1 MFRQEKSGQK
11 GARVS
16 VWAPLCALLV
26 ALTFGHAPAFAGPIG
41 ERLQTLGQDVLH
53 DAETLSVADVETV
66 GEAAL
71 RRSGRERFI
80 SLWWVMTYY
89 RYNQSSPDLE
99 RWSAAVEET
108 GRFESDESLKG
119 LAAIMRLTDASTR
132 SRAPI
137 ARQTWERI
145 ERQGGDVR
153 LAARLE
159 RVRIAAERQSY
170 GDATRLATLLIQEAE
185 RDPKTVA
192 IAAEAHFLNASVL
205 ADLGDNLGSLDHAA
219 RAIALDRQSQFK
231 RHDSKRV
238 YFLSYLA
245 AQAGEDAAARR
256 LLAMHRTLIPSSG
269 GIQAVFFNRYVCA
282 KVARDRGDA
291 RQVLECLE
299 PLTKTLDQPAHG
311 FETSALRLRLEA
323 RAELGD
329 VAGARADL
337 ARLRAAPADAKPT
350 AVAVED
356 LAQAYLLRAEGRH
369 AEAFATLDR
378 ARKATLAR
386 LQADQRN
393 RTAEISETLQ
403 QELSVERDR
412 ADREAQAARLNSNL
426 KIAWSIVAGLLGL
439 VVAVGAAFAIQQRR
453 LASQI
458 AERREA
464 AEAASKAKS
473 DFLATMSHELR
484 TPLNAV
490 LGLATTLEREPLQ
503 PSVAEQVQLIAL
515 CGRSMLAVLND
526 VLDLSKVEAGK
537 LEVVS
542 APADLMA
549 ICDELARL
557 HGVVARDKGL
567 ELTLQAP
574 SSPTPSLMFDEL
586 RVRQCISNLLSN
598 AVKFTQSGQV
608 GLTVEVETLS
618 DNHCRTRVS
627 VSDTGEGL
635 SASDLERLFGA
646 FEQAHAQSLVDGV
659 GTGLGL
665 HITRRLARLMGG
677 DVEVISQPGE
687 GSVFVLTFL
696 CELASSAAQTEGEP
710 AAHPL
715 DAVSLDGL
723 RVLVADDHPVNRQVI
738 RLMLEPMGC
747 CIFEAKDGADALEQ
761 AAAHDFDIV
770 LMDLNMPGVDGLQAT
785 RRLLTAQ
792 PHLTVLGLTADV
804 RPHQLAACLAAGMKE
819 VVAKPVELG
828 QLIGAVSGQI
838 ASGATREPS
847 EAVKRAI
854 GGSTP

>member
-1 MFRQEKSGQK
+1 MDKDNSFGAKSGRA
-11 GARVS
+11 GLLA
-16 VWAPLCALLV
+16 AICALFL
-26 ALTFGHAPAFAGPIG
+26 ALAFAAAPAMAAPIG

-53 DAETLSVADVETV
+53 DAETLSVADVEEV

-89 RYNQSSPDLE
+89 RYNQSSADLE
-99 RWSAAVEET
+99 RWSATTEET
-108 GRFESDESLKG
+108 GRFESDVSLKG
-119 LAAIMRLTDASTR
+119 LAAVMRLTAASTK

-137 ARQTWERI
+137 ARETWDKL

-159 RVRIAAERQSY
+159 RVRIAAERQAY
-170 GDATRLATLLIQEAE
+170 GDATRLAAMLIREAE

-192 IAAEAHFLNASVL
+192 IAAEAHFMNASVL
-205 ADLGDNLGSLDHAA
+205 ADLGDNLGSLEHAA
-219 RAIALDRQSQFK
+219 RAIALDRQSSFK

-291 RQVLECLE
+291 RQVLDCLE
-299 PLTKTLDQPAHG
+299 PLAKTLDQPAHG

-323 RAELGD
+323 RAEIGD
-329 VAGARADL
+329 VAGARLDL
-337 ARLRAAPADAKPT
+337 ARLRTAPADAKPT
-350 AVAVED
+350 AVAVEG

-369 AEAFATLDR
+369 AEAFAALDK
-378 ARKATLAR
+378 ARKTTLAS
-386 LQADQRN
+386 LQADQRT

-403 QELSVERDR
+403 QELSAERDR

-453 LASQI
+453 LARQI

-490 LGLATTLEREPLQ
+490 LGLATTLERETLQ
-503 PSVAEQVQLIAL
+503 PSVAEQVQLISL

-537 LEVVS
+537 LEVIR

-557 HGVVARDKGL
+557 HGVVAREKGL
-567 ELTLQAP
+567 ELKLQAP
-574 SSPTPSLMFDEL
+574 TSPTPSLMFDEL

-598 AVKFTQSGQV
+598 AVKFTSTGHV
-608 GLTVEVETLS
+608 GLTVEVETLA
-618 DNHCRTRVS
+618 DDQCKTRVS
-627 VSDTGEGL
+627 VTDTGDGL
-635 SASDLERLFGA
+635 SAADLERLFGA

-696 CELASSAAQTEGEP
+696 CELA
-710 AAHPL
+710 
-715 DAVSLDGL
+715 
-723 RVLVADDHPVNRQVI
+723 
-738 RLMLEPMGC
+738 
-747 CIFEAKDGADALEQ
+747 
-761 AAAHDFDIV
+761 
-770 LMDLNMPGVDGLQAT
+770 
-785 RRLLTAQ
+785 
-792 PHLTVLGLTADV
+792 
-804 RPHQLAACLAAGMKE
+804 
-819 VVAKPVELG
+819 
-828 QLIGAVSGQI
+828 
-838 ASGATREPS
+838 
-847 EAVKRAI
+847 
-854 GGSTP
+854 